1 MFLSLQFYVVMG
13 KYLMFLWVV
22 FFFVFVCGGFFFFEE
37 PWQAFHF
44 IAFLMIMEISS

>member
-1 MFLSLQFYVVMG
+1 MFLSLRFYVVMG

-22 FFFVFVCGGFFFFEE
+22 FFFVCMCGVVFFEE

-44 IAFLMIMEISS
+44 IAFLMIMEMSS